1 MEVAMAAAVAA
12 AELHPRLV
20 LVPVPAV
27 LEAAALAAVPDSEVA
42 VLEAAAM
49 EAAVA
54 ALEVEAA
61 ALEVEAAA

>member
-1 MEVAMAAAVAA
+1 MVVAMAAAVAA

-49 EAAVA
+49 EVVAAAMEAAVA
-54 ALEVEAA
+54 ALEVVAA
-61 ALEVEAAA
+61 A